1 MISSPRAQWVS
12 TETRFAMV
20 PLETNRP
27 ASFPTRSA
35 AIASSR
41 LIVGSS
47 PNTSSPTSAV
57 AIASR
62 MAGVGRV
69 TVSLRKSMNGIDET
83 SKLSDMIYQIWE
95 IGTIDDG
102 IPFFVYYM
110 QVKNMAS

>member
-1 MISSPRAQWVS
+1 
-12 TETRFAMV
+12 
-20 PLETNRP
+20 
-27 ASFPTRSA
+27 
-35 AIASSR
+35 
-41 LIVGSS
+41 
-47 PNTSSPTSAV
+47 
-57 AIASR
+57 